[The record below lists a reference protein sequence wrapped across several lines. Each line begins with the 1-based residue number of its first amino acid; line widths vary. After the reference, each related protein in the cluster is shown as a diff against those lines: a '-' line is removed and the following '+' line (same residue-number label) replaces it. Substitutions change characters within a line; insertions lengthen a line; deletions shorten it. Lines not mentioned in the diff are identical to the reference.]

1 MNPVGQR
8 HPGSPA
14 AHKYAGTAKSHRKMI
29 LYPFQ
34 IEAKEAVLR
43 HWESGH
49 KAALVSLPTGSGKT
63 IVFSDV
69 LQSSLSGR
77 NDKALVLVH
86 RDELLR
92 QSLEKLNFVWPGV
105 KLSTVDAA
113 SSNFAGQIT
122 VASVMSVVRRL
133 DKIPRMDKV
142 VTDEA
147 HHAPASSWLKIYKR
161 LGELFPDW
169 QHVGVTATPI
179 RNKGASDLEAIFGKP
194 VYVKSIFELIVE
206 GYLSPLKGLEV
217 KTEISVEDVGI
228 QGGDFIAE
236 ELSRVINTKE
246 RNQMVVENYL
256 ELAVDRK
263 ALVFA
268 ADLNHARSL
277 AEMFKTQGV
286 SAAWVSGETPLNSRR
301 SFLEKLRNGEL
312 KVIVNCMVFT
322 EGFDEPSLDAILV
335 ARPTRSLV
343 LYCQMIGRGLR
354 PYPGKKNCL
363 FIDFVDNSSKHRLIS
378 MQDLLMFYQ
387 TKRTEKNIAELL
399 AKKLAK
405 ERQNSSGNKG
415 QKSPVID
422 LSPTN
427 LPLLVNLENLSSS
440 VKEIDLFGL
449 DAFAWYKAG
458 ESHYVQVNDAFSL
471 VIRPDLERPGH
482 VLYAIFPKSRFYASL
497 LDGPVDFDLA
507 YGCGNAYLFD
517 YGDRYLA
524 AKGSQWRNGKP
535 TDVQKD
541 LFQRLRDKLKDISAG
556 SISFA
561 EPGVK
566 KGDYGAAIAALNAEM
581 VLLSGRKIESEEARQ
596 FIKQNLHARVGGE
609 QPIALTINGHGD
621 ATIEA
626 ALKRAIATFS
636 QSQKGDFFNY
646 LKKILLENQIL
657 LEGNHV
663 RISHVKFPGCMTEKQ
678 MKAVK
683 DRIEREIRLHAP
695 VAEVSFCGFPAST
708 PKLSNAST
716 SQRDVHQLCKIE

>member
-1 MNPVGQR
+1 
-8 HPGSPA
+8 
-14 AHKYAGTAKSHRKMI
+14 MI

-34 IEAKEAVLR
+34 REAKEAVLR
-43 HWESGH
+43 HWDSGH

-63 IVFSDV
+63 IVFSDT
-69 LQSSLSGR
+69 LQSSLSGG
-77 NDKALVLVH
+77 NNKGLVLVH

-92 QSLEKLNFVWPGV
+92 QAIEKLNFVWPGV
-105 KLSTVDAA
+105 KLSTVDAG

-122 VASVMSVVRRL
+122 IASVMSIARRL
-133 DKIPRMDKV
+133 DKIPRIHKV

-147 HHAPASSWLKIYKR
+147 HHAPARSWLKIYKQI
-161 LGELFPDW
+161 GELLPDW
-169 QHVGVTATPI
+169 QHLGVTATPI
-179 RNKGASDLEAIFGKP
+179 RTKGASDLEAIFGEP

-217 KTEISVEDVGI
+217 RTEISVEDVGI
-228 QGGDFIAE
+228 QGGDFIAD

-246 RNQMVVENYL
+246 RNRMVVENYL

-286 SAAWVSGETPLNSRR
+286 SAAWVSGETPLSLRR

-354 PYPGKKNCL
+354 SYPGKKDCL

-387 TKRTEKNIAELL
+387 TKKTEKNIAELL
-399 AKKLAK
+399 ARKLAK
-405 ERQNSSGNKG
+405 ERQSSPGKKG

-458 ESHYVQVNDAFSL
+458 ASHYVQVNDALSL
-471 VIRPDLERPGH
+471 VIRPHLEGTGH
-482 VLYAIFPKSRFYASL
+482 SLYAIFPKPRFYAPL
-497 LDGPVDFDLA
+497 LDGPVEFDLA

-517 YGDRYLA
+517 YGDRHLA
-524 AKGSQWRNGKP
+524 TKGSQWRNGKP
-535 TDVQKD
+535 TDVQRD
-541 LFQRLRDKLKDISAG
+541 LFQRLRDKVKDISAG
-556 SISFA
+556 SISFP
-561 EPGVK
+561 EPGAK
-566 KGDYGAAIAALNAEM
+566 KGEYGAAIAALNAEM
-581 VLLSGRKIESEEARQ
+581 VLLSGRKVESKEARE
-596 FIKQNLHARVGGE
+596 FIKQNLHARVAAE
-609 QPIALTINGHGD
+609 QPITVTTNGRGH
-621 ATIEA
+621 ATIEV

-636 QSQKGDFFNY
+636 QSKEGDFLDY
-646 LKKILLENQIL
+646 LKRILLENEIVL
-657 LEGNHV
+657 DGNCV
-663 RISHVKFPGCMTEKQ
+663 KISHVNFPRCMTEKQ
-678 MKAVK
+678 LDAVR
-683 DRIEREIRLHAP
+683 DRIKKEIHLYAP
-695 VAEVSFCGFPAST
+695 DAEIAFVQFRVLRKGEEKIRDSRVKTSF
-708 PKLSNAST
+708 
-716 SQRDVHQLCKIE
+716 VV

>member
-14 AHKYAGTAKSHRKMI
+14 AHKYAGTTESHRRMM

-34 IEAKEAVLR
+34 REAKDAVLC
-43 HWESGH
+43 HWEKGNR
-49 KAALVSLPTGSGKT
+49 AALISLPTGSGKT
-63 IVFSDV
+63 IVFSDI
-69 LQSSLSGR
+69 LQSTLNGTK
-77 NDKALVLVH
+77 DKGLVLVH

-92 QSLEKLNFVWPGV
+92 QAIEKLDFVWPGV
-105 KLSTVDAA
+105 NLSTVDAA

-122 VASVMSVVRRL
+122 VASVMSMVRRL
-133 DKIPRMDKV
+133 DEVPRIHKV

-147 HHAPASSWLKIYKR
+147 HHASASSWLKIYKQI
-161 LGELFPDW
+161 GELLPDW
-169 QHVGVTATPI
+169 QHLGVTATPI
-179 RNKGASDLEAIFGKP
+179 RTKGASDLESIFGKP

-217 KTEISVEDVGI
+217 RTEVSVEDVGV

-236 ELSRVINTKE
+236 QLSRVINNKE
-246 RNQMVVENYL
+246 RNRLVVENYL
-256 ELAVDRK
+256 ELAAERK

-277 AEMFKTQGV
+277 AEAFKMQGV
-286 SAAWVSGETPLNSRR
+286 NAVGVSGETPLSLRR
-301 SFLEKLRNGEL
+301 SFLEKLRNGEI

-322 EGFDEPSLDAILV
+322 EGLDEPSLDAILV

-354 PYPGKKNCL
+354 PFPGKKNCL

-387 TKRTEKNIAELL
+387 TKKTEKNIAELL
-399 AKKLAK
+399 ARKLA
-405 ERQNSSGNKG
+405 RDHQSSPGKKR

-427 LPLLVNLENLSSS
+427 LHLLVNLENLSSS

-458 ESHYVQVNDAFSL
+458 TSHYVQVNDLFSL
-471 VIRPDLERPGH
+471 VIRPHSKGH
-482 VLYAIFPKSRFYASL
+482 ILYAVFPKAGFYAPL
-497 LDGPVDFDLA
+497 LDGPVEFDLA

-524 AKGSQWRNGKP
+524 TKGSQWRNGKP
-535 TDVQKD
+535 TVG
-541 LFQRLRDKLKDISAG
+541 QRDFFLRLSEKVKDISAG
-556 SISFA
+556 SISFS
-561 EPGVK
+561 EPDGK

-581 VLLSGRKIESEEARQ
+581 IMLSGRKIESEEARK
-596 FIKQNLHARVGGE
+596 FIIENLSARVVSE
-609 QPIALTINGHGD
+609 
-621 ATIEA
+621 EA
-626 ALKRAIATFS
+626 YT
-636 QSQKGDFFNY
+636 
-646 LKKILLENQIL
+646 
-657 LEGNHV
+657 
-663 RISHVKFPGCMTEKQ
+663 
-678 MKAVK
+678 
-683 DRIEREIRLHAP
+683 
-695 VAEVSFCGFPAST
+695 
-708 PKLSNAST
+708 
-716 SQRDVHQLCKIE
+716 

>member
-1 MNPVGQR
+1 
-8 HPGSPA
+8 
-14 AHKYAGTAKSHRKMI
+14 MI

-34 IEAKEAVLR
+34 REAKEAVLR

-63 IVFSDV
+63 IVFSDI
-69 LQSSLSGR
+69 LKSSLSGD
-77 NDKALVLVH
+77 NGKGLVLVH

-92 QSLEKLNFVWPGV
+92 QAMEKLNFVWPGV

-113 SSNFAGQIT
+113 NNNFTGQIT
-122 VASVMSVVRRL
+122 VASVMAIVRRL
-133 DKIPRMDKV
+133 ERIPRIQKV

-161 LGELFPDW
+161 IDELFPRW
-169 QHVGVTATPI
+169 QHLGVTATPI
-179 RNKGASDLEAIFGKP
+179 RANGASDLEAIFGKP

-217 KTEISVEDVGI
+217 RTEISVEDVGV
-228 QGGDFIAE
+228 QRGDFIAE
-236 ELSRVINTKE
+236 ELSRAINTKE
-246 RNQMVVENYL
+246 RNRLVVENYL
-256 ELAVDRK
+256 DLAPERK

-268 ADLNHARSL
+268 ADLNHAKSL

-286 SAAWVSGETPLNSRR
+286 SAAWVAGETPLSLRR
-301 SFLEKLRNGEL
+301 SLLEKLRKGEL

-387 TKRTEKNIAELL
+387 TKKTEKNIAELL
-399 AKKLAK
+399 ARKLSK
-405 ERQNSSGNKG
+405 ERQSFPGKKG
-415 QKSPVID
+415 EKGPVID

-427 LPLLVNLENLSSS
+427 LPLLVNLDNLSSS

-449 DAFAWYKAG
+449 DAFAWYKAEG
-458 ESHYVQVNDAFSL
+458 SHYVQVNDVFSL
-471 VIRPDLERPGH
+471 VIRPHSTGH
-482 VLYAIFPKSRFYASL
+482 ILYAVFPKAGFYAPL
-497 LDGPVDFDLA
+497 LDEPVEFNLA

-517 YGDRYLA
+517 YGDRHLA
-524 AKGSQWRNGKP
+524 TKGSQWRNGEP
-535 TDVQKD
+535 TEVQRD
-541 LFQRLRDKLKDISAG
+541 LFQRLSGKVKDISAG

-561 EPGVK
+561 EPGAK
-566 KGDYGAAIAALNAEM
+566 KGEYGAAIAALNAEM

-596 FIKQNLHARVGGE
+596 FIKQNLHARVAGE
-609 QPIALTINGHGD
+609 QPIAVTINGRGD

-626 ALKRAIATFS
+626 ALKKTIATFS
-636 QSQKGDFFNY
+636 QSKEGDFLDY
-646 LKKILLENQIL
+646 LKRILLENRIVL
-657 LEGNHV
+657 DGNRV
-663 RISHVKFPGCMTEKQ
+663 RSAISIFRAT
-678 MKAVK
+678 
-683 DRIEREIRLHAP
+683 
-695 VAEVSFCGFPAST
+695 
-708 PKLSNAST
+708 
-716 SQRDVHQLCKIE
+716 

>member
-14 AHKYAGTAKSHRKMI
+14 AHKYAGTAKSHRRMI

-34 IEAKEAVLR
+34 REAKDAVLR
-43 HWESGH
+43 HWEKGNR
-49 KAALVSLPTGSGKT
+49 AALISLPTGSGKT
-63 IVFSDV
+63 IVFSDT
-69 LQSSLSGR
+69 LQSSLSGTGE
-77 NDKALVLVH
+77 KGLVLVH

-92 QSLEKLNFVWPGV
+92 QAIEKLNLVWPGV

-113 SSNFAGQIT
+113 TSNFAGEVT
-122 VASVMSVVRRL
+122 VASVMSMVRRL
-133 DKIPRMDKV
+133 DKVPRIHKV

-147 HHAPASSWLKIYKR
+147 HHASASSWLKIYKQI
-161 LGELFPDW
+161 GELLPDW
-169 QHVGVTATPI
+169 QHLGVTATPI
-179 RNKGASDLEAIFGKP
+179 RTKGVSDLEAIFGKP

-217 KTEISVEDVGI
+217 RTEVSVEDVGV

-236 ELSRVINTKE
+236 ELSRAINIKE
-246 RNQMVVENYL
+246 RNRLVVENYL
-256 ELAVDRK
+256 ELAAERK

-277 AEMFKTQGV
+277 AEAFKMQGV
-286 SAAWVSGETPLNSRR
+286 NAVWVSGETPLSLRR
-301 SFLEKLRNGEL
+301 SFLEKLCNGEI

-354 PYPGKKNCL
+354 PFPGKKNCL

-387 TKRTEKNIAELL
+387 TKKTEKNIAELL
-399 AKKLAK
+399 ARKLA
-405 ERQNSSGNKG
+405 RDHQSSPGKKG

-458 ESHYVQVNDAFSL
+458 TSHYVQVNDFFSL
-471 VIRPDLERPGH
+471 VIRPYSQGH
-482 VLYAIFPKSRFYASL
+482 ILYAVFPKARFYAPL
-497 LDGPVDFDLA
+497 LGGPVEFDLA

-517 YGDRYLA
+517 YGDRHLA
-524 AKGSQWRNGKP
+524 AKGAQWRNGKP
-535 TDVQKD
+535 TDVQRD
-541 LFQRLRDKLKDISAG
+541 LFQKLRDKVKDVSAG
-556 SISFA
+556 AISFA
-561 EPGVK
+561 EPGEK
-566 KGDYGAAIAALNAEM
+566 RGEYGVAIAALNAEM
-581 VLLSGRKIESEEARQ
+581 VLLSGRKIESEAARQ
-596 FIKQNLHARVGGE
+596 FIKENLHARVADE
-609 QPIALTINGHGD
+609 QTDSRH
-621 ATIEA
+621 
-626 ALKRAIATFS
+626 
-636 QSQKGDFFNY
+636 
-646 LKKILLENQIL
+646 
-657 LEGNHV
+657 
-663 RISHVKFPGCMTEKQ
+663 
-678 MKAVK
+678 
-683 DRIEREIRLHAP
+683 DRR
-695 VAEVSFCGFPAST
+695 V
-708 PKLSNAST
+708 
-716 SQRDVHQLCKIE
+716 Q

>member
-1 MNPVGQR
+1 L
-8 HPGSPA
+8 
-14 AHKYAGTAKSHRKMI
+14 I
-29 LYPFQ
+29 
-34 IEAKEAVLR
+34 
-43 HWESGH
+43 
-49 KAALVSLPTGSGKT
+49 SLPTGSGKT
-63 IVFSDV
+63 IVFSDI
-69 LQSSLSGR
+69 LQSSLNGT
-77 NDKALVLVH
+77 NDKGLVLVH

-92 QSLEKLNFVWPGV
+92 QAIEKLNFVWPGV
-105 KLSTVDAA
+105 KLSTVDAG
-113 SSNFAGQIT
+113 SSNFAGQVTI
-122 VASVMSVVRRL
+122 ASVMSIMRRL
-133 DKIPRMDKV
+133 DGVPRIHKV

-147 HHAPASSWLKIYKR
+147 HHAPARSWLKIYKR
-161 LGELFPDW
+161 IGELFPGW
-169 QHVGVTATPI
+169 QHLGVTATPI
-179 RNKGASDLEAIFGKP
+179 RTKGASDLEAVFGKP

-217 KTEISVEDVGI
+217 RTEISVEDVGV

-246 RNQMVVENYL
+246 RNRLVVENYL
-256 ELAVDRK
+256 ELAADRK

-277 AEMFKTQGV
+277 ADTFKTQGI
-286 SAAWVSGETPLNSRR
+286 SAAWVSGETPLSLRR

-312 KVIVNCMVFT
+312 KIIVNCMVFT

-387 TKRTEKNIAELL
+387 TKKTEKNIAELL
-399 AKKLAK
+399 VRKLAK
-405 ERQNSSGNKG
+405 DRENSFNKKG

-449 DAFAWYKAG
+449 DAFAWYQAG
-458 ESHYVQVNDAFSL
+458 ASHYVQVNDDFSL
-471 VIRPDLERPGH
+471 VIRPHSQASGYI
-482 VLYAIFPKSRFYASL
+482 LYAVFPKARFYAPL
-497 LDGPVDFDLA
+497 LHRPVEFDLA
-507 YGCGNAYLFD
+507 YDCGNAYLFD
-517 YGDRYLA
+517 YGDRHLA
-524 AKGSQWRNGKP
+524 TKGSQWRNGNP
-535 TDVQKD
+535 TEVQRD
-541 LFQRLRDKLKDISAG
+541 LFQRLRDKVKDISAG

-561 EPGVK
+561 EPGAK
-566 KGDYGAAIAALNAEM
+566 KGEYGAAIAALNAEM

-596 FIKQNLHARVGGE
+596 FIKQNLHARVAGE
-609 QPIALTINGHGD
+609 QPIAINGHGD

-636 QSQKGDFFNY
+636 QSQEGDFFNY

-683 DRIEREIRLHAP
+683 DRIQREIRLHAP
-695 VAEVSFCGFPAST
+695 IAEVSFCGFPAST

-716 SQRDVHQLCKIE
+716 SQRDVHQLGKIE